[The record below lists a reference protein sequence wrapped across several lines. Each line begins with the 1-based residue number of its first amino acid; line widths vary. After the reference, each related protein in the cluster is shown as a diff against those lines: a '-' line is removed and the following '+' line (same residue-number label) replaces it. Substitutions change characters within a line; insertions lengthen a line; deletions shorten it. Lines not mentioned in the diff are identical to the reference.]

1 MSYEACSA
9 VSKMIDKLTMP
20 DEPSNLTTIGRA
32 QLAQNLKIGDLIFI
46 HVSAMPFH
54 AVAVATGVWTN
65 HVGVVT
71 HTDNDD
77 PRIGE
82 SAFPL
87 SRTTTLSHFLA
98 RSNEGKVAICR
109 LHSPLTP
116 EQIQKVQEA
125 AHRRAGILY
134 DTGFNLRS
142 KRQFCSRY
150 VHEVIN
156 EATGVSIG
164 KIETFRQML
173 ASQPIINLSFW
184 RLWYLGLIP
193 WDQETITPASV
204 LKSPELHPVFHGKVI
219 TSSK

>member
-1 MSYEACSA
+1 
-9 VSKMIDKLTMP
+9 MP
-20 DEPSNLTTIGRA
+20 MPYEPSSVATIDRA
-32 QLAQNLKIGDLIFI
+32 ELAQNIKIGDLIFI

-71 HTDNDD
+71 HVDGND

-87 SRTTTLSHFLA
+87 SRTTTLSHFLG
-98 RSNEGKVAICR
+98 RSDEGKVAICR
-109 LHSPLTP
+109 LNSPLTP
-116 EQIQKVQEA
+116 EQIQKIQQA

-134 DTGFNLRS
+134 DTGFNMHSR
-142 KRQFCSRY
+142 RQFCSRY
-150 VHEVIN
+150 VREVIN
-156 EATGVSIG
+156 EATGVSVG
-164 KIETFRQML
+164 KVETFRQMI
-173 ASQPIINLSFW
+173 ANQPIINLNFW

-204 LKSPELHPVFHGKVI
+204 LKCPELHAVFHGKVI
-219 TSSK
+219 ASSK